1 MKLQILFLLFL
12 WSGRILA
19 QIPVTDVAAN
29 GQLAGINSSLATLN
43 SLLAKQNTTTMD
55 NKIENYKQRLLG
67 KDNFDFIKKVEDY
80 MWKADEY
87 LKKGREIQMIYDKE
101 EDILKKLQ
109 TIKRNTSKYAKFETS
124 ASYINEINK
133 SIGGTLNQIGTLVDD
148 AQMVLS
154 DKSTR
159 MTTEGRRDILKE
171 TLSKLIII
179 ERSLDNIILQGEIY
193 SIKGE
198 HYRRQEEYQQDV
210 RNSMEY
216 FRKYNQT
223 HK

>member
-1 MKLQILFLLFL
+1 MSIL
-12 WSGRILA
+12 ILYEYH
-19 QIPVTDVAAN
+19 TFY
-29 GQLAGINSSLATLN
+29 
-43 SLLAKQNTTTMD
+43 NTTK
-55 NKIENYKQRLLG
+55 KIYFFLVFLHR
-67 KDNFDFIKKVEDY
+67 

-179 ERSLDNIILQGEIY
+179 AKFL
-193 SIKGE
+193 
-198 HYRRQEEYQQDV
+198 
-210 RNSMEY
+210 
-216 FRKYNQT
+216 
-223 HK
+223 